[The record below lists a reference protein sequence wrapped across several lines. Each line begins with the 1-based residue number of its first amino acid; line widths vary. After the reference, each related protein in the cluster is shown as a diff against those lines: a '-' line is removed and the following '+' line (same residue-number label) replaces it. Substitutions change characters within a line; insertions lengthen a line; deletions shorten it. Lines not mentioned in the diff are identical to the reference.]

1 MNSTTGRYRSVAFI
15 RVIRVICLFSNQV
28 LIARKSTQ
36 IFTESQILV
45 SIDKNVKDVTAT
57 QKRENSF
64 IDTLGS
70 LNGCISLI
78 IGPINSK
85 LEDFVKLGEFF
96 LTL

>member
-1 MNSTTGRYRSVAFI
+1 MYNIMNSTTGKYRSVAFI

-57 QKRENSF
+57 QKREN
-64 IDTLGS
+64 
-70 LNGCISLI
+70 
-78 IGPINSK
+78 
-85 LEDFVKLGEFF
+85 FVYRHVGEFEW
-96 LTL
+96 LYLVDYWPN

>member
-1 MNSTTGRYRSVAFI
+1 MRISFVS
-15 RVIRVICLFSNQV
+15 
-28 LIARKSTQ
+28 ARKSTQ
-36 IFTESQILV
+36 SFTKSQILV
-45 SIDKNVKDVTAT
+45 LIDKNVKDVTAT

-85 LEDFVKLGEFF
+85 YEDFVKLGEFL
-96 LTL
+96 LTF